1 MKLKSTIKKSQL
13 ESLVT
18 MITKTLL
25 NEIHN
30 VSDKNNL
37 FIEESSPDGSFNVV
51 WRGTNGI
58 NDIEQALETLKT
70 YQSNNRLELW
80 SKAHAETSDGYAPM
94 AYRKAGSNQ
103 IKISGTLKMLM
114 RNPAPEIS
122 EESATSAVAPI
133 NGKLPISKRVMENDE
148 DTIPGRFVNR
158 GEVKLEGGIN
168 QQLADKIAHY
178 HWDIMQ
184 SMGKNERGT
193 FDYKT
198 RGDRYCCTVGLLNG
212 QPAILSVTTEPGRL
226 NLLVGN
232 KEIFGNN
239 TLEEMSDSS
248 GAGSY
253 NIPSAF
259 SRRDG
264 GSSKALDGSKA
275 LGYELT
281 PQGKKDFERHP
292 DSMLE

>member
-1 MKLKSTIKKSQL
+1 MKPKSTIKKSQL

-25 NEIHN
+25 NEIHEGKYIN
-30 VSDKNNL
+30 GLDTPEDYTQMMNRVNRDYHHNISDPNYKNYKRTDPRD
-37 FIEESSPDGSFNVV
+37 SVDQDGNKLSVP
-51 WRGTNGI
+51 I
-58 NDIEQALETLKT
+58 D
-70 YQSNNRLELW
+70 
-80 SKAHAETSDGYAPM
+80 
-94 AYRKAGSNQ
+94 
-103 IKISGTLKMLM
+103 
-114 RNPAPEIS
+114 
-122 EESATSAVAPI
+122 EESATSVVAPV

-158 GEVKLEGGIN
+158 GEIKLEGGIN

-178 HWDIMQ
+178 HWDIIQ

-198 RGDRYCCTVGLLNG
+198 RGDRYCCTVGLLSG

-232 KEIFGNN
+232 TEIFNEES
-239 TLEEMSDSS
+239 LEEISCASS
-248 GAGSY
+248 AGAY
-253 NIPSAF
+253 NIPAAF
-259 SRRDG
+259 SKREG
-264 GSSKALDGSKA
+264 GSSAAMKGSKS

-281 PQGKKDFERHP
+281 PQGKQDFNRKP
-292 DSMLE
+292 DAMTE

>member
-1 MKLKSTIKKSQL
+1 MKPKSTIKKSQL

-37 FIEESSPDGSFNVV
+37 FIEESLPDGSFNVV
-51 WRGTNGI
+51 WRGTSGI

-114 RNPAPEIS
+114 GSPTPEIS
-122 EESATSAVAPI
+122 EESATSAVAPV
-133 NGKLPISKRVMENDE
+133 NGQLPINKRVMENDDE
-148 DTIPGRFVNR
+148 
-158 GEVKLEGGIN
+158 E
-168 QQLADKIAHY
+168 Y
-178 HWDIMQ
+178 
-184 SMGKNERGT
+184 
-193 FDYKT
+193 
-198 RGDRYCCTVGLLNG
+198 
-212 QPAILSVTTEPGRL
+212 
-226 NLLVGN
+226 
-232 KEIFGNN
+232 
-239 TLEEMSDSS
+239 LEEISCASS
-248 GAGSY
+248 AGAY
-253 NIPSAF
+253 NIPAAF
-259 SRRDG
+259 SKREG
-264 GSSKALDGSKA
+264 GSSAAMKGSKS

-281 PQGKKDFERHP
+281 PQGKQDFNRKP
-292 DSMLE
+292 DAMTE